1 MLPIRRITSDFRELR
16 WGQVLVELVLLV
28 VGILIA
34 LAVNGWIEDRRDA
47 QTERQYL
54 EGIVRD
60 LDRDLTVLKEFAD
73 YHQSQ
78 VADGVMAYR
87 ALRTEPDVK
96 DKEGVARAVTRLM
109 SRRTLRLS
117 HPTYSNLVG
126 TGNARLIRNVEL
138 RDRIVGLYEANER
151 WSVIIDRN
159 NLVFVDQ
166 MFAQYMMD
174 NGLVAPR
181 PTSNLPS
188 CQKEDETIQ
197 RTGGGSGGRA
207 ERQALDTG
215 AGLTGARGPGQQG
228 LVPVPGQLG
237 CLDPGKRRRP
247 GCHRRPRGDR
257 RRTGAPLAGRPA
269 LGPGELSRHRACRSA
284 QSIASAANLATLGAA

>member
-1 MLPIRRITSDFRELR
+1 VLPIRRITSDFRELR
-16 WGQVLVELVLLV
+16 WGHVLVELVLLI

-47 QTERQYL
+47 LTERQYL

-73 YHQSQ
+73 FHQSQ

-96 DKEGVARAVTRLM
+96 DKEGVAQAVTRLM

-126 TGNARLIRNVEL
+126 TGNARLIRNAEL

-151 WSVIIDRN
+151 WAAIIDRN

-166 MFAQYMMD
+166 IFAEYVLG

-181 PTSNLPS
+181 PTNSLAS
-188 CQKEDETIQ
+188 SQKDV
-197 RTGGGSGGRA
+197 
-207 ERQALDTG
+207 ERL
-215 AGLTGARGPGQQG
+215 AGLMG
-228 LVPVPGQLG
+228 VPVGVQNDRLWGLAPDSSERGVLTNKIWYRSLTSLAATTQANDVAQG
-237 CLDPGKRRRP
+237 VTTVRNAILDELARRWP
-247 GCHRRPRGDR
+247 D
-257 RRTGAPLAGRPA
+257 ARPA
-269 LGPGELSRHRACRSA
+269 P
-284 QSIASAANLATLGAA
+284 AAN

>member
-1 MLPIRRITSDFRELR
+1 MNPIGRLSRDLRDMR
-16 WGQVLVELVLLV
+16 WGQVFVELVLLIA
-28 VGILIA
+28 GILIA

-60 LDRDLTVLKEFAD
+60 LDRDLLVLKEFAA
-73 YHQSQ
+73 YHESQ

-96 DKEGVARAVTRLM
+96 DKEVVAQALSRLM

-151 WSVIIDRN
+151 WVAIIDRN

-166 MFAQYMMD
+166 IFAEYMMGS
-174 NGLVAPR
+174 GLVAPR
-181 PTSNLPS
+181 PTSNLAS
-188 CQKEDETIQ
+188 AQKEGERLSELMGVPVGVSNDRLWGLAPDSPERGVLANKVWYRSLVSLAAMTQ
-197 RTGGGSGGRA
+197 ANDVAQGVTA
-207 ERQALDTG
+207 VRQAIVDE
-215 AGLTGARGPGQQG
+215 LTRRWPDARSP
-228 LVPVPGQLG
+228 
-237 CLDPGKRRRP
+237 
-247 GCHRRPRGDR
+247 
-257 RRTGAPLAGRPA
+257 PA
-269 LGPGELSRHRACRSA
+269 TS
-284 QSIASAANLATLGAA
+284 

>member
-1 MLPIRRITSDFRELR
+1 MLPLRRITSDFRELR
-16 WGQVLVELVLLV
+16 WGQVLVELVLLI

-73 YHQSQ
+73 YHQNQ

-96 DKEGVARAVTRLM
+96 DKEGVAQAVSRLM

-151 WSVIIDRN
+151 WVAIIDRN

-166 MFAQYMMD
+166 MFAEYMMGS
-174 NGLVAPR
+174 GLVAPR
-181 PTSNLPS
+181 PTSNL
-188 CQKEDETIQ
+188 
-197 RTGGGSGGRA
+197 A
-207 ERQALDTG
+207 
-215 AGLTGARGPGQQG
+215 
-228 LVPVPGQLG
+228 
-237 CLDPGKRRRP
+237 
-247 GCHRRPRGDR
+247 
-257 RRTGAPLAGRPA
+257 
-269 LGPGELSRHRACRSA
+269 SA
-284 QSIASAANLATLGAA
+284 QQESERLAELMGVTVGVSNDTLWGLAPDSPERAILMNKVWYRSLVSFAAVTQANDVAHSVTAVRKAIRDELVRRWPDARPSAPAH